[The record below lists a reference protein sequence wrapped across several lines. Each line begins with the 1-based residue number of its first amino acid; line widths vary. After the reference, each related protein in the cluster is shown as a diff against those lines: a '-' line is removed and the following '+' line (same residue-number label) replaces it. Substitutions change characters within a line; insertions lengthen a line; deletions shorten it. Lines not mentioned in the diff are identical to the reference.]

1 LSKQEDGIVLE
12 VGKALSLL
20 REEGSSVAMPEA
32 VQEVHEDM
40 QQLVHRLAEGKT
52 EANTQAIESDV
63 IQSLKEIVE
72 ALKKAQKDAEGKKK
86 PPGPSPTGQ
95 PQDPPLIEM
104 LAELKM
110 IRTLQVR
117 VNRRTERYQ
126 KLIKEEQADKED
138 VVDALRLLGEQ
149 EARVYKVTRD
159 LELGKNE

>member
-1 LSKQEDGIVLE
+1 MSKREDEIVIE

-52 EANTQAIESDV
+52 EANTQAIENDV
-63 IQSLKEIVE
+63 IKALKEIVD

-110 IRTLQVR
+110 IRTLQLR
-117 VNRRTERYQ
+117 VNRRTERYS
-126 KLIKEEQADKED
+126 KLIEGEQADKED
-138 VVDALRLLGEQ
+138 VVDALRLLAEQ
-149 EARVYKVTRD
+149 QSRVYKVTED
-159 LELGKNE
+159 LESGKTE